1 MTKIH
6 QIFTISQLLKMGARY
21 TFVPVTTSDLAKIME
36 KSQQSISKELI
47 DMEKSGLIKRTIVSR
62 KHGIMITAKGYEEVK
77 KITEILKTSL
87 QTRTIIK
94 LHGRIVTGVGEGAHY
109 MSMNDYT
116 KQFKK
121 KIGYIPFPGTLNI
134 KLENTSDKTL
144 LSMISD
150 MKEIMINGFADKK
163 RTYGWVKCYPA
174 KLKDISCHLV
184 ILERTHHDNS
194 IVEIISKVE
203 IRKRAKLK
211 NGSKVVIT
219 IKTN

>member
-1 MTKIH
+1 
-6 QIFTISQLLKMGARY
+6 MGARY
-21 TFVPVTTSDLAKIME
+21 AFVPVTTSDLAKIME

-77 KITEILKTSL
+77 KITEVLKKSL
-87 QTRTIIK
+87 QNHTIIK
-94 LHGRIVTGVGEGAHY
+94 LHGEIVTGVGEGAHY
-109 MSMNDYT
+109 MSMSGYT

-121 KIGYIPFPGTLNI
+121 KIEYIPFPGTLNI
-134 KLENTSDKTL
+134 KLKNTSDKTL

-150 MKEIMINGFADKK
+150 MKEITINGFADKN

-174 KLKDISCHLV
+174 KLKDIPCHLV

-194 IVEIISKVE
+194 IVEIIAKVE
-203 IRKRAKLK
+203 IRKKAKLK
-211 NGSKVVIT
+211 NGAKVVIT